1 MYFVQYFT
9 LSANANIFNITISAG
24 QTYFYT
30 HVFLGTHFICAPD
43 RARKRLG
50 AHNRTQ
56 CAHLIEKQLET
67 IFFSLSPKKGLAPFI
82 FVVISSKVFAIS
94 LLQCNYCLNYLLMD

>member
-24 QTYFYT
+24 QTYFYM
-30 HVFLGTHFICAPD
+30 PD

-50 AHNRTQ
+50 AQNRTQ
-56 CAHLIEKQLET
+56 CARLIEKQLET